1 MSKQSIY
8 NHISRMEAAQSLG
21 YFYEWNEFKKEI
33 DKLQKTI
40 YESNKEKAR
49 LRDIIQRK
57 NQTIRITKYKLRV
70 SNETIDK

>member
-8 NHISRMEAAQSLG
+8 NHISRMEAEQSLG